1 MDTIGEFLTRIRNAG
16 MARHEKLDV
25 PASNVRVGIAKILLE
40 SGYIRSFKVAKD
52 GKQGIMRVYLKFNDK
67 GKPLISAVDRVSR
80 PGRRVY
86 VKASDIPSVRN
97 GFGISILSTNRGIV
111 NGDTAKQDNLGGE
124 LLCTLW

>member
-25 PASNVRVGIAKILLE
+25 PASNLRVGIAKILLE

-52 GKQGIMRVYLKFNDK
+52 GKQGVMRVYLKYNDK
-67 GKPLISAVDRVSR
+67 GRPLITAVDRVSR

-86 VKASDIPSVRN
+86 VKSQNIPSVRN

-124 LLCTLW
+124 LLCTIW

>member
-16 MARHEKLDV
+16 MARHEKLDI

-52 GKQGIMRVYLKFNDK
+52 GKQGVMRVYLKYNEK
-67 GKPLISAVDRVSR
+67 GRPLISAIDRVSR

-86 VKASDIPSVRN
+86 VKSQDIPSVRN

-111 NGDTAKQDNLGGE
+111 NGDTAKQDKLGGE
-124 LLCTLW
+124 LLCTIW

>member
-16 MARHEKLDV
+16 MAHHEKLDV

-52 GKQGIMRVYLKFNDK
+52 GKQGVMRVYLKYNDK
-67 GKPLISAVDRVSR
+67 GRPLISAVDRVSR

-86 VKASDIPSVRN
+86 VKSQDIPSVRT

>member
-1 MDTIGEFLTRIRNAG
+1 MDTIGEFITRIRNAG

-52 GKQGIMRVYLKFNDK
+52 GKQGVMRVYLKYNEK
-67 GKPLISAVDRVSR
+67 GRPLISAIDRVSR
-80 PGRRVY
+80 PGRRIY
-86 VKASDIPSVRN
+86 VKAKDIPDVRN

-111 NGDTAKQDNLGGE
+111 DGDKARVDNLGGE
-124 LLCTLW
+124 LLCQVW